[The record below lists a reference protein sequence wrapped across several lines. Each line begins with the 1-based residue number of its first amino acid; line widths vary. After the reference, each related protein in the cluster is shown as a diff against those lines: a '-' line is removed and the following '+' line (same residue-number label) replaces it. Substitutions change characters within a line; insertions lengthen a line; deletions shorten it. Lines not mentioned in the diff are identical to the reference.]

1 MSKIQIPGITL
12 NPSPYD
18 TDNPNDR
25 PAAQKTAQPT
35 VLSPTPAAPAAAP
48 SPISIPGIT
57 LNPPPYNPG
66 DQKDRPGGGQPAS
79 SQPQGDSPLWTA
91 LQKPTE
97 NVSDLWDAAKLT
109 GRGVADAG
117 RVFANQAIV
126 PNLGDRIMSHM
137 PWSEGFAAE
146 QAKTAAAKKD
156 LGTFTGPVEWVGQNY
171 NLAAL
176 GNKAAGGGPI
186 SQVIADSPLSQGVIA
201 GGGTALGG
209 ETDPMKIL
217 KNAAT
222 ATLESK
228 AGKAIGS
235 TVAAGASYLGN
246 SAKSLVARAEAEA
259 QSALNNGDMQGYARA
274 LQKKMQIGDLND
286 LQNLH
291 YQSLIDGGADVAA
304 KARDLANQT
313 TGAAASA
320 YNKIADTAKTA
331 GPLASKAKEWAGNAA
346 TSAAGWLTGG
356 PLAAT
361 VAGGANWAGNQANKF
376 ANTKSTIDQA
386 FPSVV
391 DYVKNSVDTQG
402 VQQGFSNAAQ
412 IAGGDYNAMVDKIRT
427 FSPRSVV
434 GSIPGS
440 SWFGY

>member
-1 MSKIQIPGITL
+1 MADSA
-12 NPSPYD
+12 PYNYSD
-18 TDNPNDR
+18 PNDR
-25 PAAQKTAQPT
+25 PGGAAAAPKPT
-35 VLSPTPAAPAAAP
+35 ILSPTPAAPQPTIQSAP
-48 SPISIPGIT
+48 
-57 LNPPPYNPG
+57 NAPYNYG
-66 DQKDRPGGGQPAS
+66 DANDRPGGAPPAS

-109 GRGVADAG
+109 GQGVADYG

-137 PWSEGFAAE
+137 PWSEGYASE
-146 QAKTAAAKKD
+146 KAKTAAAEKD
-156 LGTFTGPVEWVGQNY
+156 LGSFSDVAKWHGQNY

-176 GNKAAGGGPI
+176 GNKAAGGSPLT
-186 SQVIADSPLSQGVIA
+186 QVIADSPLSQGVIA

-209 ETDPMKIL
+209 DTDPMSIL

-228 AGKAIGS
+228 AGKAVGS

-246 SAKSLVARAEAEA
+246 SAKALAARAEAEA
-259 QSALNNGDMQGYARA
+259 QAALNNGDFAGYGRA
-274 LQKKMQIGDLND
+274 LQKKMQIGDLSD

-304 KARDLANQT
+304 KARELANQT
-313 TGAAASA
+313 TGAAADA
-320 YNKIADTAKTA
+320 YNKIADTARTA

-346 TSAAGWLTGG
+346 TSAAGWVTGG
-356 PLAAT
+356 PLAAS
-361 VAGGANWAGNQANKF
+361 VAGGANWAGNQANRF
-376 ANTKSTIDQA
+376 ANTKSAIDQA

-391 DYVKNSVDTQG
+391 DYVKNSVDTRG
-402 VQQGFSNAAQ
+402 IQQGFSNAAQ
-412 IAGGDYNAMVDKIRT
+412 VAGGDYKALMDKVKT
-427 FSPRSVV
+427 FSPSSVIRAV
-434 GSIPGS
+434 PGS
-440 SWFGY
+440 SWLGY